1 MKKKYIY
8 FILLIILLLLVF
20 CFHKE
25 VKKDDKKVTNIGDTL
40 ALRVM
45 NLYEIVESGNGL
57 YKIKDK
63 YIFRGNTDNYIKFND
78 ELINEFIKRTCF
90 VVGFTTA
97 RIFTSR

>member
-1 MKKKYIY
+1 MKKKCIY

-45 NLYEIVESGNGL
+45 NLYEIVETGNGL
-57 YKIKDK
+57 
-63 YIFRGNTDNYIKFND
+63 
-78 ELINEFIKRTCF
+78 
-90 VVGFTTA
+90 
-97 RIFTSR
+97 